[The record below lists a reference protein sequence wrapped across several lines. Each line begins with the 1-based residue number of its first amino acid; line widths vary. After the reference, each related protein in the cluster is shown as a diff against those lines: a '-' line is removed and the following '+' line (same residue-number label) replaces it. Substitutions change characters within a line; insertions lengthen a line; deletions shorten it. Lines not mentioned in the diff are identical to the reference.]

1 MNEIIRRQ
9 KWPTE
14 AEMKQDLLDGTRAA
28 LRLVELLEEQ
38 WPPAAGPPQERLE
51 KGTISVTHTD
61 RLKRQL
67 PFIDENIRTLV
78 ELLNTLP
85 GIRTRSSC
93 GGHAKPNSIQVPL
106 GHWWVGFTVAP
117 TRGGWRSL
125 ELIAGLNHF
134 TRVEVHSHEG
144 RASRYKGRSL
154 RFALSSGE
162 NTGKRKKYNK
172 KYKQNV
178 PVPTPENVV
187 EALRQSLER

>member
-1 MNEIIRRQ
+1 M
-9 KWPTE
+9 
-14 AEMKQDLLDGTRAA
+14 
-28 LRLVELLEEQ
+28 
-38 WPPAAGPPQERLE
+38 
-51 KGTISVTHTD
+51 THTD

-172 KYKQNV
+172 TYKQNV
-178 PVPTPENVV
+178 PAPTPESVV